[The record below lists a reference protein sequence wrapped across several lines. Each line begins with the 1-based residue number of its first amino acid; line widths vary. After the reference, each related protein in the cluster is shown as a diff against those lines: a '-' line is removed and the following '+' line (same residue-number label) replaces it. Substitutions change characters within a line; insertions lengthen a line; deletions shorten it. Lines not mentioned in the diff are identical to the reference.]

1 MIIDGTKIAEEIQEE
16 LKVVV
21 DTCTNAGK
29 KRPKLVAILVGNHPP
44 SKAYVGRKM
53 KAAKSIGKILFLSS
67 TTFASLNS
75 RANLLCQSSG
85 IESYT
90 IHLGESIKQA
100 DLLKEIDSLNRDPS
114 VDGVLVQLPLP
125 KGMNEKEVC
134 QAIIPKKDVDGFH
147 LENLGNLTLDNSS
160 IAPATALAVKEL
172 VLRSKIETFGK
183 NAVVVGRSKHVG
195 LPIALLLHADGK
207 GD

>member
-1 MIIDGTKIAEEIQEE
+1 M
-16 LKVVV
+16 
-21 DTCTNAGK
+21 
-29 KRPKLVAILVGNHPP
+29 
-44 SKAYVGRKM
+44 
-53 KAAKSIGKILFLSS
+53 
-67 TTFASLNS
+67 
-75 RANLLCQSSG
+75 
-85 IESYT
+85 
-90 IHLGESIKQA
+90 GENITQVE
-100 DLLKEIDSLNRDPS
+100 LLKEIDNLNRDPS

-125 KGMNEKEVC
+125 KSINEREVC

-147 LENLGNLTLDNSS
+147 LENLGNLTLDNNS
-160 IAPATALAVKEL
+160 IVPATALAVKEL